1 MIIEQEQL
9 LILNAEILLHNCNS
23 RCTFHNFSIFTKFQF
38 TVALV
43 VATTSAEIYQSR
55 QMLCTV
61 AIKDEEEKK
70 IVAKFIRF
78 QMVFQ

>member
-1 MIIEQEQL
+1 MWRRTKEQL
-9 LILNAEILLHNCNS
+9 LIFNAEILHHK
-23 RCTFHNFSIFTKFQF
+23 RAFHNFSIFTKFQF

-61 AIKDEEEKK
+61 AIKDEEEKSSQNSFE
-70 IVAKFIRF
+70 I
-78 QMVFQ
+78 